1 MGREKVSVLT
11 AIVTL
16 ILVSPV
22 ILLPVSAT
30 GNGQVLIDQNS
41 VVVRD
46 TYSFWNDSTIVDFNV
61 VELGFGQADISVLYT
76 HESLNGQNLNSSN
89 SQHSLLDNETLSLV
103 HELNDI
109 PLGYSNLI
117 ISLYGDVGT
126 NSENFSDEITITVYR
141 KMPLEVGIG
150 SNNSFIV
157 EGIETILRPGNYPG
171 MVNRYR

>member
-1 MGREKVSVLT
+1 MGRKKVSVLS

-22 ILLPVSAT
+22 IVLPVSAID
-30 GNGQVLIDQNS
+30 NGQVLIDQNS

-46 TYSFWNDSTIVDFNV
+46 TYSFWDDSTIVDFNV
-61 VELGFGQADISVLYT
+61 VELGFGQANISILYT

-89 SQHSLLDNETLSLV
+89 SQHSLLDNQTLSLV

-117 ISLYGDVGT
+117 ITLYGDVGT
-126 NSENFSDEITITVYR
+126 NSENFNDEITICLLYTSDAAD
-141 KMPLEVGIG
+141 EV
-150 SNNSFIV
+150 
-157 EGIETILRPGNYPG
+157 
-171 MVNRYR
+171 